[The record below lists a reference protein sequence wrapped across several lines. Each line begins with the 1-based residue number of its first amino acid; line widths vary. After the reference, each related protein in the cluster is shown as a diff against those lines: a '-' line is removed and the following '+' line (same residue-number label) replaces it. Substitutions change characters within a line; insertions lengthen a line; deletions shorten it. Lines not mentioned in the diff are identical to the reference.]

1 MSDQPGVTQVGDS
14 AGTRRS
20 DPRLAVCA
28 YCEDAAA
35 NIGLALALGV
45 DLTDETTQ
53 LLGGVQNDLL
63 DVLADLRTPMGDTSA
78 AVVRIDEGYLERG
91 RYLVDH
97 YSAQLSEPTVRVVPG
112 GTVAAALLHKAR
124 TGVRLAEISSWEA
137 IELHAVDVN
146 RTTAE
151 YLGVLGE
158 LLLALARTANLE
170 HGDTLWRPGLSAR
183 QAEEAAAAME
193 SSGSSNGSRG

>member
-1 MSDQPGVTQVGDS
+1 MSEQSGVAS
-14 AGTRRS
+14 TRHS
-20 DPRLAVCA
+20 DPRLAVGA

-35 NIGLALALGV
+35 NIGLALALGA
-45 DLTDETTQ
+45 DLTDQMTE

-63 DVLADLRTPMGDTSA
+63 DVHADLRSPTGDTSA
-78 AVVRIDEGYLERG
+78 DVVRIDEGYLERG

-97 YSAQLSEPTVRVVPG
+97 YDEQLSELTVRVVPG

-124 TGVRLAEISSWEA
+124 TGVRLAEISIWDAVEV
-137 IELHAVDVN
+137 HQVDVN
-146 RTTAE
+146 RTAAE
-151 YLGVLGE
+151 YLGVLGD

-183 QAEEAAAAME
+183 QAPEAEAAME
-193 SSGSSNGSRG
+193 SSGGNEA